1 MRKNIGK
8 KMIVTPQPVLMI
20 GTYDVNGIPNMM
32 NAAWGCQIEPDQVLI
47 SLSEHKTTDNLRLKK
62 EFTLSFATVD
72 TMLIS
77 DYFGVESG
85 RRVNKIE
92 KSKVHVEKAEFVD
105 APIILEY
112 PLTVECKV
120 VSLNDGILIGEV
132 VNTNAD
138 ESILTDGK
146 VDLSKLK
153 PIIFDAMSNTYRS
166 VGEVVGKAFFD
177 GLKLK

>member
-8 KMIVTPQPVLMI
+8 KMVVTPQPVLMI
-20 GTYDVNGIPNMM
+20 GTYDENNVPNMM

-85 RRVNKIE
+85 RKVNKIE
-92 KSKVHVEKAEFVD
+92 KAKVHVEKAEFVD

-132 VNTNAD
+132 VNTNVD

-146 VDLSKLK
+146 IDLSKLK
-153 PIIFDAMSNTYRS
+153 PIIFDAMNNTYRS
-166 VGEVVGKAFFD
+166 VGDIVGKAFFD